1 MQAISGMSPG
11 TLGIVCVIAGMAC
24 FSLQDVFI
32 KLLSDRFPLHEI
44 VFARSLVAVSLTLV
58 FAHFAGGIG
67 NLKSKHPYIN
77 IARALLLV
85 VMNLLYYCALASLP
99 IADAAAIF
107 FIAPILILALSIP
120 VLGEKVGPWRWL
132 AIALGSTGVLIMLK
146 PGGISFNWLLLL
158 PLGAAFCYACTQ
170 ILTRRIGLADKASTT
185 AMYVQVSF
193 FLLASLFGLIAGDGK
208 FSGAAHPSVEF
219 LLRAWSWPGAYDA
232 ALMAGCGLLVATGGY
247 LLSQAYRVAAA
258 SAVAPYEYSAL
269 ALAVFWGV
277 VIWSD
282 CPDIGTTIGIA
293 LIVGSGLLIFYREKI
308 RREPNAARRPMP
320 RHR

>member
-1 MQAISGMSPG
+1 VQAISGLRPG
-11 TLGIVCVIAGMAC
+11 TLGFLCIIAGMAC

-44 VFARSLVAVSLTLV
+44 VFARSLVAVALTLV
-58 FAHFAGGIG
+58 FAHFEGGIG
-67 NLKSKHPYIN
+67 NLKSRHPYIN

-99 IADAAAIF
+99 IADAAAIY

-120 VLGEKVGPWRWL
+120 VLGERVGPWRWL
-132 AIALGSTGVLIMLK
+132 AIALGLTGVVIMIK
-146 PGGISFNWLLLL
+146 PGGVSFNWLLLL
-158 PLGAAFCYACTQ
+158 PLGAALCYACTQ
-170 ILTRRIGLADKASTT
+170 ILTRKIGLADKASTT

-193 FLLASLFGLIAGDGK
+193 FLLASLFGLVAGDGK

-219 LLRAWSWPGAYDA
+219 LLRAWRWPGADDA
-232 ALMAGCGLLVATGGY
+232 LLMAGCGLLVAAGGY

-258 SAVAPYEYSAL
+258 SAIAPYEYSAL

-277 VIWSD
+277 VIWGD
-282 CPDIGTTIGIA
+282 WPDLETAAGIV
-293 LIVGSGLLIFYREKI
+293 LIVGSGLLIFYRERV
-308 RREPNAARRPMP
+308 RREPNAVQRPMP